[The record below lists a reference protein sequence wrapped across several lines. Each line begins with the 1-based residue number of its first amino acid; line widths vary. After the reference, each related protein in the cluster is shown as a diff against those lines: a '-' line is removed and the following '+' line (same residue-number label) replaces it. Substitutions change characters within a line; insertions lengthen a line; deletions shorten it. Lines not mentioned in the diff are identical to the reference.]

1 MTVKVIRHPPESVV
15 CGICHGIK
23 PAFLPKIPEGG
34 KMSGK
39 KNNGYKGKA
48 CKETRRTRTEANTHY
63 KDTVFRMLFRDK
75 GRLLGLYNAVS
86 GKRYTDPDDLEI
98 ITLEGAVYMGMRNDL
113 AFVIDFGLHLYEHQS
128 TINNNM
134 PLRFLLYVSAEY
146 GKLVERKKLFEEKLA
161 KIDTPHF
168 MVFYNGTKACPERQE
183 LKLSDAFHV
192 REDDPEL
199 ELRVQVLNI
208 NEGYNEGLKE
218 QCRTLKEYMQYV
230 DKVRGYVKEMPV
242 SEAVDRAVDECIEQD
257 ILKEF
262 LLKEKAEVK
271 RMSLLECDAELALE
285 IAKESGEEKGM
296 AKMLI
301 EKTDAAMR
309 NFHISLQEACQGLGH
324 TLEEY
329 EKAKEFLKN
338 KEQSEEEV
346 KSRHEIAL

>member
-1 MTVKVIRHPPESVV
+1 
-15 CGICHGIK
+15 
-23 PAFLPKIPEGG
+23 
-34 KMSGK
+34 MSGK
-39 KNNGYKGKA
+39 KNSGYKEKA
-48 CKETRRTRTEANTHY
+48 CKEIRRMKAGAVREANTHY

-86 GKRYTDPDDLEI
+86 GKGYTEPDDLEI
-98 ITLEGAVYMGMRNDL
+98 ITLESAVYMGMRNDL

-128 TINNNM
+128 TVNNNM

-146 GKLVERKKLFEEKLA
+146 GKLVERKKLFEEKLV

-183 LKLSDAFHV
+183 LKLSDAFYV

-230 DKVRGYVKEMPV
+230 DKVRGYVKEMPI
-242 SEAVDRAVDECIEQD
+242 SEAVERAVDECIEQD
-257 ILKEF
+257 ILREF

-301 EKTDAAMR
+301 ENVDTAMR
-309 NFHISLQEACQGLGH
+309 NFKIGLQEACQGLGH

-338 KEQSEEEV
+338 KEQG
-346 KSRHEIAL
+346 K

>member
-1 MTVKVIRHPPESVV
+1 
-15 CGICHGIK
+15 
-23 PAFLPKIPEGG
+23 
-34 KMSGK
+34 MSGK
-39 KNNGYKGKA
+39 KNSGYKEKVGKEIRWTEA
-48 CKETRRTRTEANTHY
+48 VQAREAEANTHY

-86 GKRYTDPDDLEI
+86 GKGYTDPDELEI
-98 ITLEGAVYMGMRNDL
+98 ITLESTVYMGMRNDL

-128 TINNNM
+128 TVNNNM

-146 GKLVERKKLFEEKLA
+146 GKLVDRKKLFGEKLA

-183 LKLSDAFHV
+183 LKLSDAFRI
-192 REDDPEL
+192 REDNPEL

-208 NEGYNEGLKE
+208 NMGYNEVLKE
-218 QCRTLKEYMQYV
+218 QCRTLKEYMLYV
-230 DKVRGYVKEMPV
+230 DKVRSYVKEMPV

-257 ILKEF
+257 ILREF
-262 LLKEKAEVK
+262 LQKEKAEVK
-271 RMSLLECDAELALE
+271 RMSLLECNAELALE
-285 IAKESGEEKGM
+285 IAKESGEESGVAKGMKTGM

-329 EKAKEFLKN
+329 EKAKELIK
-338 KEQSEEEV
+338 K
-346 KSRHEIAL
+346 

>member
-1 MTVKVIRHPPESVV
+1 MT
-15 CGICHGIK
+15 
-23 PAFLPKIPEGG
+23 
-34 KMSGK
+34 
-39 KNNGYKGKA
+39 
-48 CKETRRTRTEANTHY
+48 
-63 KDTVFRMLFRDK
+63 
-75 GRLLGLYNAVS
+75 
-86 GKRYTDPDDLEI
+86 
-98 ITLEGAVYMGMRNDL
+98 
-113 AFVIDFGLHLYEHQS
+113 
-128 TINNNM
+128 
-134 PLRFLLYVSAEY
+134 
-146 GKLVERKKLFEEKLA
+146 
-161 KIDTPHF
+161 
-168 MVFYNGTKACPERQE
+168 
-183 LKLSDAFHV
+183 
-192 REDDPEL
+192 
-199 ELRVQVLNI
+199 
-208 NEGYNEGLKE
+208 
-218 QCRTLKEYMQYV
+218 
-230 DKVRGYVKEMPV
+230 V

-346 KSRHEIAL
+346 KSRHDIAL